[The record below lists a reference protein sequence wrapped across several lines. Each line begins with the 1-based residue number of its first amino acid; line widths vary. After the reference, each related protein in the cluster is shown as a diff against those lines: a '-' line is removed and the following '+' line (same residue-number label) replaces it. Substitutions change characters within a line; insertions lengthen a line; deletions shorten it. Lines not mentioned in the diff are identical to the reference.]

1 MKNKT
6 SIFRRKISDPAFR
19 GGFTLTEV
27 LLAIMIVGLIGV
39 ALASLTRAA
48 ARESGAGRS
57 KIMLRNNLSMFMR
70 TLRKDMAQA
79 TYVKTIAGTLSLN
92 DSAPVT
98 LLKVA
103 QNVDNNEQAVSSS
116 LTPKWIT
123 YCFVRGSDNSRINP
137 EGAYRD
143 GAIYRLEREREGS
156 FWECKNEDINQGGDM
171 VLNNVKYIP
180 SGADGTNY
188 PVPLFALNPFSR
200 DHTKS
205 LLDVRLITELN
216 STPVINDVV
225 EETFSMPMGY

>member
-6 SIFRRKISDPAFR
+6 SIFRRKISGPAFR

-79 TYVKTIAGTLSLN
+79 TYVETMADTLSLN
-92 DSAPVT
+92 NSNPVT

-103 QNVDNNEQAVSSS
+103 QNVDSKGQAVSSS

-123 YCFVRGSDNSRINP
+123 YCFTRGSDNSRINP
-137 EGAYRD
+137 EGAYRG
-143 GAIYRLEREREGS
+143 GAIYRLEGDDSFPACSSSEG
-156 FWECKNEDINQGGDM
+156 NM